1 MMNITVSEALTHFT
15 QQYVTQWMEQV
26 GLPPAS
32 IELYGV
38 PSPCTVR
45 TGESWVYWEPQA
57 FPFKD
62 KSLRKVATALDIELQ
77 PMIHPFYTTQLA
89 GDMKAQF
96 QEHTLSLIQVWNE
109 DDFIRLQ
116 ENLIGHLVT
125 QKRLKLSP
133 TLFIATLDSDL
144 EMISLCNLTGEI
156 IVEKFG
162 SKERQV
168 LSPNLV
174 SFIQELSPVIEPVG

>member
-1 MMNITVSEALTHFT
+1 MNITVSEALMQFT
-15 QQYVTQWMEQV
+15 QKYVAQWQEQT

-32 IELYGV
+32 VELYSV
-38 PSPCTVR
+38 PSPCIVR
-45 TGESWVYWEPQA
+45 TGESWVYWEPQT
-57 FPFKD
+57 FPFENKD
-62 KSLRKVATALDIELQ
+62 LNKVATALDIELH

-89 GDMKAQF
+89 GDMKARF
-96 QEHTLSLIQVWNE
+96 QDLTLSLVQVWSE

-156 IVEKFG
+156 ILEKFG
-162 SKERQV
+162 SKERKV
-168 LSPNLV
+168 LAAD
-174 SFIQELSPVIEPVG
+174 FICFIEQLIPVIEPHG